1 MAITTFTGP
10 VKSINGFI
18 NGYGSVSSLSAGAT
32 DIITSDNI
40 NNYAGRTL
48 YYGST
53 SAATITLPAI
63 NSSSASGVSGPG
75 GDYNSQNNIGTS
87 FIFVLGATVTG
98 DFIVKVANSSDTIF
112 GISNTYS
119 STTGDVTGFVASGT
133 DDTITLNGTTT
144 GGRAGSIIRITAVA
158 ANKWFVELSVSAS
171 GSLATPFSATV

>member
-18 NGYGSVSSLSAGAT
+18 GGYASVSSLSTGSTA
-32 DIITSDNI
+32 ITKDNI
-40 NNYAGRTL
+40 TNYAGKTL

-53 SAATITLPAI
+53 SAATIVLPAI
-63 NSSSASGVSGPG
+63 NASTPPDSSGPG
-75 GDYNSQNNIGTS
+75 GDYNSVNNIGSS

-98 DFIVKVANSSDTIF
+98 DFVVKVANSSDTIF

-133 DDTITLNGTTT
+133 DDTINLNGTTK
-144 GGRAGSIIRITAVA
+144 GGRAGSIIRCTAVA